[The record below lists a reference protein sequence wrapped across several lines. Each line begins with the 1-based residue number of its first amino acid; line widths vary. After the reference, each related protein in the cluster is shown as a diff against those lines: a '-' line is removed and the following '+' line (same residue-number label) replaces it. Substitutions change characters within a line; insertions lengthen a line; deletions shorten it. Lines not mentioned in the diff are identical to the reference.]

1 MQFLHEM
8 KENFGHLDDLGLTH
22 TIIFCTTVFQ
32 EVSGPR
38 RATGSSSETHERDH
52 RSLSGGRNQKTNV
65 HHMEMLC
72 KLVEPPAAV
81 EKVLLDQLSKQD
93 TAISH
98 NFPWSALMGAITDN
112 ADQNLKCLSRRRFKN
127 HKPYTAFHANLHV
140 QVTEG
145 KKKRYSGKQG
155 LRHITTVN
163 YI

>member
-1 MQFLHEM
+1 M

-22 TIIFCTTVFQ
+22 AIIFCTTVFQ

-81 EKVLLDQLSKQD
+81 EKVLLDQLSKQN

-112 ADQNLKCLSRRRFKN
+112 ADQNLKCLSRRMFKN